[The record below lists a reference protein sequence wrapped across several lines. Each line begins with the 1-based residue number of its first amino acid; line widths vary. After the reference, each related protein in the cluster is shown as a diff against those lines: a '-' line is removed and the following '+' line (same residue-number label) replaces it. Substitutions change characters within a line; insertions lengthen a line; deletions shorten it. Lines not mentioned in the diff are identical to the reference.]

1 MKELPSKIIPNFFTD
16 EELEEIESIF
26 KDEDVD
32 LQPERMGVYM
42 SENMGD
48 IHSDLDLRS
57 NYFYPGRSR
66 KNRLYEIVQT
76 KIQKEFGSNIDCANW
91 HILNAFI
98 PYGIHSDSFDD
109 KDVAA
114 TILPDGLDYAWTF
127 LVPLADYNTHTI
139 VFEEESTYTKNPG
152 RWIEENNIQPNYSIS
167 EETYQKY
174 LTQEPQARDLLDY
187 LTIETIFPWK
197 KGDLLAMSRHSFHSS
212 DNFPANGV
220 KEKRALIGWSYRPKG
235 T

>member
-1 MKELPSKIIPNFFTD
+1 MKELQTKVIPNFFTD
-16 EELEEIESIF
+16 EELTEIESIF

-32 LQPERMGVYM
+32 LQPERVGVYM
-42 SENMGD
+42 SQNIGD
-48 IHSDLDLRS
+48 TNKDVKLRS
-57 NYFYPGRSR
+57 NYYYPGKLR

-76 KIQKEFGSNIDCANW
+76 KIRKEFGSHIDCENW

-98 PYGIHSDSFDD
+98 PYGIHSDSYDD
-109 KDVAA
+109 MDIDA
-114 TILPDGLDYAWTF
+114 TKLPDKLDYAWTF
-127 LVPLADYNTHTI
+127 LVPLADYNSHTI
-139 VFEEESTYTKNPG
+139 VFEEESTYTKDPG
-152 RWIEENNIQPNYSIS
+152 RWIKENNIQPKYSIS

-174 LTQEPQARDLLDY
+174 LSQETKARWLLDF
-187 LTIETIFPWK
+187 LTIDTIFPWK

-220 KEKRALIGWSYRPKG
+220 KEKRALIGWSYKLKG

>member
-1 MKELPSKIIPNFFTD
+1 MKELPSRVIPNFLTD
-16 EELEEIESIF
+16 EELDEIESIF
-26 KDEDVD
+26 RDPDVD
-32 LQPERMGVYM
+32 LQPERVGVYM
-42 SENMGD
+42 SENIGD
-48 IHSDLDLRS
+48 PNSNLDLRS
-57 NYFYPGRSR
+57 YYYYPGESR
-66 KNRLYEIVQT
+66 KHRLYEIVQT
-76 KIQKEFGSNIDCANW
+76 KIKKEFGLNNECANW

-109 KDVAA
+109 RDVAA
-114 TILPDGLDYAWTF
+114 TILPENLDYAWTF
-127 LVPLADYNTHTI
+127 LVPLNDYNSHTI

-152 RWIEENNIQPNYSIS
+152 RWITENNIKPNYSIS
-167 EETYQKY
+167 EEIYQKY
-174 LTQEPQARDLLDY
+174 LTQEPWARDLLNY

-220 KEKRALIGWSYRPKG
+220 KEKRALIGWSYKPKG